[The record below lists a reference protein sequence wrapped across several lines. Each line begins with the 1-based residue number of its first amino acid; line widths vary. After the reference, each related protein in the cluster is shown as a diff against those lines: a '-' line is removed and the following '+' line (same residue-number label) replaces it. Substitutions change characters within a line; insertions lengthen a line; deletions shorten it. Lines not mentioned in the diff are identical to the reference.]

1 MTDTLKHQLGQLVDE
16 PTHDEVD
23 AALRSI
29 LARHRRQRRALAV
42 AGVAAATTTVIG
54 AVALFDRSDPAPDN
68 VAVADDG
75 VPDWPWATSTTVPG
89 RTYTEEELE
98 PTRQE
103 VIQRARQYPE
113 EADRWIG
120 YGGVGLASDG
130 RLVVTIMLRAD
141 AHELAA
147 ELWPRWGD
155 KVEITVGG
163 RIYPTG
169 EIEGPTGGCCSSE
182 AAPDEG
188 IPGLEGTLEFAD
200 DEVPAGGE
208 TTATLVL
215 HNTTDA
221 DLTVVNPSLAYIVEA
236 GTRRRVGVP
245 EGPFTLGRF
254 TAIVPAHG
262 TASIGNIVVGTTSA
276 APGTPPALGPGP
288 YEAVVEVSLD
298 TIGPDPSPAIEV
310 RAPFTVVD

>member
-1 MTDTLKHQLGQLVDE
+1 MTDTLKHQLGRLVDE
-16 PTHDEVD
+16 PTHDEVE
-23 AALRSI
+23 AVLRSI

-54 AVALFDRSDPAPDN
+54 AVALFDRAGTEPGPDN

-103 VIQRARQYPE
+103 VIQRARQNPE
-113 EADRWIG
+113 EKDLWIG

-130 RLVVTIMLRAD
+130 RLVVPITLRAD

-155 KVEITVGG
+155 KVQITVGG

-169 EIEGPTGGCCSSE
+169 ELEGPGGGCFALE
-182 AAPDEG
+182 ATEAG
-188 IPGLEGTLEFAD
+188 IPGLEGTLELV

-208 TTATLVL
+208 AKATLVL

-221 DLTVVNPSLAYIVEA
+221 DLTVVRPKVAHTVEV
-236 GTRRRVGVP
+236 GTRRRVGSP
-245 EGPFTLGRF
+245 EGPFTLAKRF
-254 TAIVPAHG
+254 C
-262 TASIGNIVVGTTSA
+262 
-276 APGTPPALGPGP
+276 
-288 YEAVVEVSLD
+288 
-298 TIGPDPSPAIEV
+298 
-310 RAPFTVVD
+310 